1 MVYHV
6 DIVMLKDNFNLNL
19 SCSCKNN
26 VQQTILLVDIFITV
40 PSIFIS
46 IC

>member
-1 MVYHV
+1 MVYLV

-26 VQQTILLVDIFITV
+26 VQQTILLVDFHMVIHFT
-40 PSIFIS
+40 
-46 IC
+46 